1 MSCQAAKD
9 AGGRGTRKEGDDMK
23 HLLDLT
29 HLYGVENF
37 RLSPVR

>member
-1 MSCQAAKD
+1 M
-9 AGGRGTRKEGDDMK
+9 RKVGDVMK

-37 RLSPVR
+37 RLSPAC